1 MKEDA
6 GEEKM
11 LNKIGVSE
19 AFKAFYEIINK
30 VSSEKQNYMLT
41 SDGKPVAVILSV
53 KEFELLKEIEDR
65 IDIEDA
71 WKVKEE
77 ETETVGWEDVKKE
90 LGL

>member
-1 MKEDA
+1 
-6 GEEKM
+6 M

-53 KEFELLKEIEDR
+53 KEFELLKEIEDH

-77 ETETVGWEDVKKE
+77 ESETVSWEDVKKE